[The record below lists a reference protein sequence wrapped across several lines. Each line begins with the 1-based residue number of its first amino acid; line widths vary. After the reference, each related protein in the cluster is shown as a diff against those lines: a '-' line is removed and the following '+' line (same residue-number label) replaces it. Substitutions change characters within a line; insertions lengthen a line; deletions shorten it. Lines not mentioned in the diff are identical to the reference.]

1 MDIRYNLPY
10 QVMDIHDAIRTRRT
24 IAKFTDEPVP
34 PEILID
40 LLSAGIWAP
49 NHHLTEPWRFIIIG
63 PESRRELAGRFA
75 ELKANKVPAED
86 VARRSRVHAEHER
99 KFHSIPVIVAVAS
112 ACDGDEIRRRE
123 DFAATACAV
132 QNIQLAAWAEGI
144 GVKWSTS
151 GLIRDPL
158 AYRLLNIDPAQQE
171 IIGLLFI
178 GYPAEIPVRDRK
190 RPLSEVIRQVP

>member
-1 MDIRYNLPY
+1 
-10 QVMDIHDAIRTRRT
+10 MDIHEAIRTRRT

-34 PEILID
+34 PETLVD

-49 NHHLTEPWRFIIIG
+49 NHHLTEPWRFVIIG
-63 PESRRELAGRFA
+63 PETRHELAGRFA
-75 ELKANKVPAED
+75 DLKASKVPAED
-86 VARRSRVHAEHER
+86 VARRVRVRGEHER
-99 KFHSIPVIVAVAS
+99 KFRSIPTIVAVAA
-112 ACDGDEIRRRE
+112 ACGNDEIGRRE

-158 AYRLLNIDPAQQE
+158 AYRLLDIDPAQYE